1 MSTTKRVETPSD
13 RCRICR
19 CLFKVQFG
27 NSSISSENLF
37 KPSQR
42 KGSYGTI
49 LANICRLVGVE
60 VVANAKLY
68 SDRVC
73 NPCARKIRNLGS
85 LFELINTA
93 IEKESI
99 CKPQGTTPPKQG
111 TNLFKRLL
119 DTPPGKSPS
128 RKTVRVNSPVSAK
141 RASRKSLRFE
151 LQEKETVRA
160 QDDLL
165 ESCLNI
171 DDMPGC
177 DLQVKVAMVNSSGN
191 ATIRIPRDDETKKLI
206 RQMCNKNCQAAA
218 NTIVK
223 HDELR
228 PEIIK
233 AMKKAI
239 SEEVAD
245 YLRTESILLSSEPD
259 EIACFSNKIFLEEL
273 RVFCPSFYEILVAS
287 IGLDSEDVKQ
297 EPAING
303 AAFAAAILC
312 RARNPKASAAH
323 YRISTVLFHSG
334 VKHEDLVL
342 LNRLGVCMSP
352 DAAIRV
358 QRKMGEQ
365 LEGKVKI
372 WKKAIEENK
381 GALLLCEEIR
391 RKQISTGDEDYMDI
405 TVNLQ
410 IDENALK
417 NYESFSEAGYRLFKK
432 VMGTACENLC
442 DSSYTEECLDEA
454 TNLLRNSPLPLYRCL
469 FSSFIV
475 VCFVYYVSNSRHKHR
490 SLIFRFFFL

>member
-1 MSTTKRVETPSD
+1 MRHLPAKCRQLSCFVMSTTKRIETPSD

-19 CLFKVQFG
+19 CLLKVQFG

-60 VVANAKLY
+60 VVENSKLY
-68 SDRVC
+68 SDRVS
-73 NPCARKIRNLGS
+73 NPCAPKIRNLGS

-93 IEKESI
+93 IEKESM
-99 CKPQGTTPPKQG
+99 CTLHGTTPPKQG
-111 TNLFKRLL
+111 TNLYKRLL

-171 DDMPGC
+171 DDMAGC

-206 RQMCNKNCQAAA
+206 RQMCNKNWQAAA

-223 HDELR
+223 HDELK

-233 AMKKAI
+233 AMKKAL

-245 YLRTESILLSSEPD
+245 YLRSKSILLSSEPD
-259 EIACFSNKIFLEEL
+259 EIASFTNRIFLEEL
-273 RVFCPSFYEILVAS
+273 RVFCPAFYEILVAS
-287 IGLDSEDVKQ
+287 IGFDSEDVKQ
-297 EPAING
+297 EPATQRKISRSEDTNG
-303 AAFAAAILC
+303 AAFAPAILC
-312 RARNPKASAAH
+312 RTRNPKASAAH

-352 DAAIRV
+352 CAAIRV

-391 RKQISTGDEDYMDI
+391 RKQISTGDEDDMDI
-405 TVNLQ
+405 AVNLQ
-410 IDENALK
+410 IDETALK
-417 NYESFSEAGYRLFKK
+417 NYES
-432 VMGTACENLC
+432 
-442 DSSYTEECLDEA
+442 
-454 TNLLRNSPLPLYRCL
+454 LLTLNCMRKP
-469 FSSFIV
+469 V
-475 VCFVYYVSNSRHKHR
+475 
-490 SLIFRFFFL
+490 

>member
-1 MSTTKRVETPSD
+1 M
-13 RCRICR
+13 
-19 CLFKVQFG
+19 
-27 NSSISSENLF
+27 
-37 KPSQR
+37 
-42 KGSYGTI
+42 
-49 LANICRLVGVE
+49 
-60 VVANAKLY
+60 
-68 SDRVC
+68 
-73 NPCARKIRNLGS
+73 
-85 LFELINTA
+85 
-93 IEKESI
+93 
-99 CKPQGTTPPKQG
+99 
-111 TNLFKRLL
+111 
-119 DTPPGKSPS
+119 
-128 RKTVRVNSPVSAK
+128 RVNSPVSAK

-171 DDMPGC
+171 DDMAGC

-206 RQMCNKNCQAAA
+206 RQMCNKNWQAAA

-223 HDELR
+223 HDELK

-233 AMKKAI
+233 AMKKAL

-245 YLRTESILLSSEPD
+245 YLRSKSILLSSEPD
-259 EIACFSNKIFLEEL
+259 EIASFTNRIFLEEL
-273 RVFCPSFYEILVAS
+273 RVFCPAFYEILVAS
-287 IGLDSEDVKQ
+287 IGFDSEDVKQ
-297 EPAING
+297 EPATQRKISRSEDTNG

-312 RARNPKASAAH
+312 RTRNPKASAAH

-352 DAAIRV
+352 CAAIRV

-391 RKQISTGDEDYMDI
+391 RKQISTGDEDDMDI
-405 TVNLQ
+405 AVNHQ
-410 IDENALK
+410 IDETALK
-417 NYESFSEAGYRLFKK
+417 NYES
-432 VMGTACENLC
+432 
-442 DSSYTEECLDEA
+442 
-454 TNLLRNSPLPLYRCL
+454 LLTLNCMRKP
-469 FSSFIV
+469 V
-475 VCFVYYVSNSRHKHR
+475 
-490 SLIFRFFFL
+490 